1 MNIQETELIHESIRI
16 DKWLWAA
23 RFFKTRSLAAEA
35 VTGGKIEVNGVRA
48 KPSRI
53 MRLGDKLNIRR
64 GPYEWTIVVKG
75 VARHR
80 GPAPQAQLLYEE
92 TDESIRKREI
102 ASAQLRLERPPEFH
116 SPGRPSKKDRRSLL
130 RFTKRG
136 W

>member
-1 MNIQETELIHESIRI
+1 MPEENIRI

-35 VTGGKIEVNGVRA
+35 VTGGKVEINGDHA

-53 MRLGDKLNIRR
+53 VRTGDELCVRR
-64 GPYEWTIVVKG
+64 GPYEWTIVVKDIS
-75 VARHR
+75 RLR
-80 GPAPQAQLLYEE
+80 GPAPQAQQLYQE
-92 TDESIRKREI
+92 TEESIRKRE
-102 ASAQLRLERPPEFH
+102 ATAAQMRLEHPPDFDYT
-116 SPGRPSKKDRRSLL
+116 GRPSKKDRRAIH

>member
-1 MNIQETELIHESIRI
+1 MNNREFEQIAEPIRV

-23 RFFKTRSLAAEA
+23 RFFKTRALAAEA
-35 VTGGKIEVNGVRA
+35 VTGGKIEVNGAHA

-64 GPYEWTIVVKG
+64 GPFEWTVVVTDLAKL
-75 VARHR
+75 R
-80 GPAPQAQLLYEE
+80 GPATKAQRLYEE
-92 TDESIRKREI
+92 TTESIRKRE
-102 ASAQLRLERPPEFH
+102 AALAQFKFEQPPEFNT
-116 SPGRPSKKDRRSLL
+116 PGRPSKKNRRAVL